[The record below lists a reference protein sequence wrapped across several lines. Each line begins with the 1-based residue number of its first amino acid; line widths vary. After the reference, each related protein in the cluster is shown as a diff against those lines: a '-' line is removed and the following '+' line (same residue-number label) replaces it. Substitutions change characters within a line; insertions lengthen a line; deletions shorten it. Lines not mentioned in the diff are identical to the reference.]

1 MRSGWKSVFLGAII
15 ILLLF
20 SSWGCQQQKGSVS
33 PTRSTEAVVV
43 ESELPPVEAPQ
54 YTQAMITF
62 ISGEVL
68 VALNNDWQEAQIGDF
83 VEQDDI
89 LRVGEES
96 YCELQFG
103 DTGALRI
110 QDNTE
115 VLLQDI
121 LLNPDESNVGVKIA
135 AGSILAK
142 VSKLTGNDKFSVKT
156 ESAVCGVRGTEFGVT
171 VNDDGSTKLA
181 VKEGKVA
188 VLPAT
193 VDVDEIKDKLKDQD
207 EALIQ
212 AVEKIEEAAP
222 IVAADQELIIGGETL
237 KETEAV
243 FQEVAEIVEKIVEKS
258 ESGEEV
264 SLEETEKLVQE
275 LTDKVE
281 QTTEKVAEVMEPAQ
295 EISQESTEELKTID
309 KIKLV
314 EIPVEPAAGKE
325 ITAQEVKPEIEL
337 EKIAIVVE
345 PADGEILINGDLMGK
360 GNFSGLYAHGNTLN
374 VLIRRESYVEK
385 SMTIS
390 VEKGSGRLYN
400 ITLQAEIVE
409 VDISIK
415 TTPVDARILLADRK
429 VGQGSYK
436 GTFEAGSLISFRI
449 ESETYLP
456 RTLDIEVTAES
467 GKLYEI
473 NLERERREISI
484 TAVPEDAEIILSGNS
499 IGVGSF
505 TGEYPIGDKL
515 SFQVVKKNY
524 VPQTLEIEI
533 TTDPA
538 RAYTVA
544 LEREQRLIVIEVLP
558 GDAQISLDG
567 KIMGRGSYSG
577 RYPAGEKLTFQVI
590 KSGFK
595 TRILSIEVP
604 QEEGKRFT
612 LNLTEENREITIRTN
627 PDDAAIYL
635 EGRVAGRGTLT
646 QKFPLSGRLTF
657 KVTKPGFRDET
668 LTINMAQAKSTPYVV
683 TLKGK
688 PIVSS
693 KSIFDS
699 AFANRIAVTPDKLIS
714 ADKKGNLYATN
725 RAGEIAWQVNTA
737 NNPNENSFPVV
748 IGNNVFFSGS
758 DEFLILNSASGKILA
773 RMNLDKDYSH
783 FFGRRVVH
791 FGQFALFPTNNSIR
805 FINLYSGETMREIAV
820 PGGTRMTPAVYNG
833 KLLIVNQEGLF
844 MVIDPSTEKAVQRIY
859 TKAVQPVALKIDT
872 LDNRAYFAGR
882 KGQVVCIDLDAGEVA
897 WERKLEAGKDI
908 GIYHDLEAV
917 PGGVF
922 AFADKS
928 IYGFSLA
935 DGSPLFA
942 PIRGASSPPL
952 YYALPSLLYYGST
965 SGELIAADTSGRIRK
980 RLKVK
985 GNITTRPYWENGNL
999 IVGTDSGELMIINP
1013 DYIE

>member
-1 MRSGWKSVFLGAII
+1 MRSGWKSAFFSTI
-15 ILLLF
+15 ILLLLL
-20 SSWGCQQQKGSVS
+20 SSWGCQKQKGSIA
-33 PTRSTEAVVV
+33 PTRSTEAVVA

-68 VALNNDWQEAQIGDF
+68 VAFSDDWQEAQIGDF
-83 VEQDDI
+83 LEEDDI
-89 LRVGEES
+89 IRVGEES

-103 DTGALRI
+103 DVGALRI

-115 VLLQDI
+115 VLLQDVF
-121 LLNPDESNVGVKIA
+121 LNPEESNVGVKLV
-135 AGSILAK
+135 AGSLLAK
-142 VSKLTGNDKFSVKT
+142 VSKLTGNDKFAVKT
-156 ESAVCGVRGTEFGVT
+156 ESAVCGVRGTEFWVT
-171 VNDDGSTKLA
+171 ITDDGSTKLA

-193 VDVDEIKDKLKDQD
+193 VDVDEIKEKLADQD
-207 EALIQ
+207 SAMIE

-222 IVAADQELIIGGETL
+222 IVAANQEMIIGGETL
-237 KETEAV
+237 KETEEV
-243 FQEVAEIVEKIVEKS
+243 FQEVAAIVEKIVEKS
-258 ESGEEV
+258 ESGEQV
-264 SLEETEKLVQE
+264 SPEETEKLVQE
-275 LTDKVE
+275 LTDRVE
-281 QTTEKVAEVMEPAQ
+281 QTTEKVAEVMAPAQ
-295 EISQESTEELKTID
+295 EISRESAEELKTIE

-325 ITAQEVKPEIEL
+325 ITAQQEKPQIKL
-337 EKIAIVVE
+337 EKIAIAVE
-345 PADGEILINGDLMGK
+345 PADAEILINGDLKGK
-360 GNFSGLYAHGNTLN
+360 GNLSGLFAHGDTLN
-374 VLIRRESYVEK
+374 VLIRRENYVEK

-390 VEKGSGRLYN
+390 VEKDSGRFYTV
-400 ITLQAEIVE
+400 TLQAKIIEVE
-409 VDISIK
+409 ISIK
-415 TTPVDARILLADRK
+415 TTPNDARIFLADRR

-449 ESETYLP
+449 EQDTYLP
-456 RTLDIEVTAES
+456 RTLDIEITPES

-473 NLERERREISI
+473 NLEREKRGISI
-484 TAVPEDAEIILSGNS
+484 TATPEDAEITFKGNS

-505 TGEYPIGDKL
+505 TGEYPIGEKL
-515 SFQVVKKNY
+515 SFQIVKENY
-524 VPQTLEIEI
+524 IPQTLDIEI
-533 TTDPA
+533 TTDQA
-538 RAYTVA
+538 RTYTVA
-544 LEREQRLIVIEVLP
+544 LEREQRNIVIEVLP
-558 GDAQISLDG
+558 GDARISLDG
-567 KIMGRGSYSG
+567 KILGRGSYSG
-577 RYPAGEKLTFQVI
+577 RYPIGEKLTFQVI

-612 LNLTEENREITIRTN
+612 LNLTEENREVTIRTN
-627 PDDAAIYL
+627 PDDAEIYL
-635 EGRVAGRGTLT
+635 NGQVVGRGILT
-646 QKFPLSGRLTF
+646 QKFPLSRRLTF
-657 KVTKPGFRDET
+657 KIIKPGYRDET
-668 LTINMAQAKSTPYVV
+668 LTINMAQAKSIAYVV

-699 AFANRIAVTPDKLIS
+699 AFTNRIAVTPDRLIS

-725 RAGEIAWQVNTA
+725 RTGEIVWQVNTA
-737 NNPNENSFPVV
+737 NNPNENSFPVL

-758 DEFLILNSASGKILA
+758 DEFLILNSASGKILT

-783 FFGRRVVH
+783 LFGRRVVH

-844 MVIDPSTEKAVQRIY
+844 MVIDPTTEKVVQRIA

-882 KGQVVCIDLDAGEVA
+882 KGQVVCVDLEAGEVA
-897 WERKLEAGKDI
+897 WQRKLEAGKDI
-908 GIYHDLEAV
+908 GIFHDLEAAL
-917 PGGVF
+917 GGVF

-942 PIRGASSPPL
+942 PIRGVSSPPL

-985 GNITTRPYWENGNL
+985 GNITTRPYWDNGNL
-999 IVGTDSGELMIINP
+999 IVGTDSGELMVINP
-1013 DYIE
+1013 DFIE

>member
-1 MRSGWKSVFLGAII
+1 MKSGWKSAFFSVII
-15 ILLLF
+15 ILLLL
-20 SSWGCQQQKGSVS
+20 SSWGCQKQKGSVS

-68 VALNNDWQEAQIGDF
+68 VALSDDWQDAQIGDF
-83 VEQDDI
+83 LEQDDI

-103 DTGALRI
+103 DVGALRI

-115 VLLQDI
+115 VLLQDVF
-121 LLNPDESNVGVKIA
+121 LNPDESNVGVKLA
-135 AGSILAK
+135 AGSLLAK
-142 VSKLTGNDKFSVKT
+142 VSKLTGNDKFTVQT
-156 ESAVCGVRGTEFGVT
+156 ESAICGVRGTEFGVKIT
-171 VNDDGSTKLA
+171 EDGSTKLA

-207 EALIQ
+207 EALIE

-222 IVAADQELIIGGETL
+222 LVVADQEIIIDAKTL
-237 KETEAV
+237 KEAEEV
-243 FQEVAEIVEKIVEKS
+243 FQEVAEIVEQIVEQS
-258 ESGEEV
+258 ESGEQV

-275 LTDKVE
+275 FTDKVE

-295 EISQESTEELKTID
+295 EISRESAEELETIE

-325 ITAQEVKPEIEL
+325 ITAQEEKPEIKL
-337 EKIAIVVE
+337 EKIIFAVE
-345 PADGEILINGDLMGK
+345 PADAEILINGDVIGK
-360 GNFSGLYAHGNTLN
+360 GNFSGLFAHGDVLN
-374 VLIRRESYVEK
+374 VFIRRENYVEK
-385 SMTIS
+385 SMTIN
-390 VEKGSGRLYN
+390 VEKDSGRLYKV
-400 ITLQAEIVE
+400 TLQAEIIE

-415 TTPVDARILLADRK
+415 TTPDDARIFLADRR

-449 ESETYLP
+449 ERDTYLP

-473 NLERERREISI
+473 NLEREKREISI
-484 TAVPEDAEIILSGNS
+484 TATPEDAEIILSGNP
-499 IGVGSF
+499 IGAGSF
-505 TGEYPIGDKL
+505 TGEYPIGEKL
-515 SFQVVKKNY
+515 SFQIVRENY
-524 VPQTLEIEI
+524 VPQTLDIEI
-533 TTDPA
+533 TADPV
-538 RAYTVA
+538 RTYTVA
-544 LEREQRLIVIEVLP
+544 LEREQRNIVIEVLP

-567 KIMGRGSYSG
+567 KILGRGSYSG
-577 RYPAGEKLTFQVI
+577 RHSIGEKLTFQVI

-635 EGRVAGRGTLT
+635 DGQVAGRGTLT
-646 QKFPLSGRLTF
+646 QNFPLSRRLTF
-657 KVTKPGFRDET
+657 KIIKPGFRDET
-668 LTINMAQAKSTPYVV
+668 LTINMAQAKTTPYVV

-699 AFANRIAVTPDKLIS
+699 AFTNRIAVTPDRLIS

-725 RAGEIAWQVNTA
+725 RVGEIAWQVNTA

-748 IGNNVFFSGS
+748 IGDNVYFSGS
-758 DEFLILNSASGKILA
+758 DEFLILKLASGNILT

-783 FFGRRVVH
+783 LFGRRVVH

-805 FINLYSGETMREIAV
+805 FINLYSGETMREITV

-844 MVIDPSTEKAVQRIY
+844 MIIDPATEKVVQRIA

-882 KGQVVCIDLDAGEVA
+882 KGQVVCIDLDAGGVA

-917 PGGVF
+917 PDGVF

-965 SGELIAADTSGRIRK
+965 GGELIVADTSGRIRK
-980 RLKVK
+980 RLEVK
-985 GNITTRPYWENGNL
+985 GNITTRPYWDNGNL

>member
-1 MRSGWKSVFLGAII
+1 MRSGWKSAFFSVII
-15 ILLLF
+15 ILLLL
-20 SSWGCQQQKGSVS
+20 SSWGCQKQKGSVS

-43 ESELPPVEAPQ
+43 ESELPPVEAPK

-68 VALNNDWQEAQIGDF
+68 VALSDDWQESQIGDF
-83 VEQDDI
+83 LEQDDI

-103 DTGALRI
+103 EVAALRI

-115 VLLQDI
+115 VLLQDV
-121 LLNPDESNVGVKIA
+121 LLNPDESRVGVKLA
-135 AGSILAK
+135 AGSVLAR
-142 VSKLTGNDKFSVKT
+142 VSKLTGNDKFAVQT
-156 ESAVCGVRGTEFGVT
+156 ESAVCGVRGTEFGVKIT
-171 VNDDGSTKLA
+171 EDGSTKLA

-188 VLPAT
+188 VLPVN
-193 VDVDEIKDKLKDQD
+193 VDLDEIKDKLKDQD
-207 EALIQ
+207 EALI
-212 AVEKIEEAAP
+212 AVVKKIEETAP
-222 IVAADQELIIGGETL
+222 LVTADQELTIGKETL
-237 KETEAV
+237 KEAEEV
-243 FQEVAEIVEKIVEKS
+243 FQEVEVVVEKIVEKS
-258 ESGEEV
+258 ESGEQAT
-264 SLEETEKLVQE
+264 LKQTEKLVQE

-295 EISQESTEELKTID
+295 AISSESAEELKTIE

-325 ITAQEVKPEIEL
+325 ITAEAVKPEIKL
-337 EKIAIVVE
+337 EKIAIAVE
-345 PADGEILINGDLMGK
+345 PADAEILINGDVIGK
-360 GNFSGLYAHGNTLN
+360 GKFSGLYAHGNTLN

-385 SMTIS
+385 SITIN
-390 VEKGSGRLYN
+390 VEKDSGRLYK
-400 ITLQAEIVE
+400 ITLQAEIIE

-415 TTPVDARILLADRK
+415 TNPDDARIYLADRK

-436 GTFEAGSLISFRI
+436 GTFEAGSSISFRV
-449 ESETYLP
+449 ERDTYEP
-456 RTLDIEVTAES
+456 RTLDIQVTADS

-473 NLERERREISI
+473 NLEREKREISI
-484 TAVPEDAEIILSGNS
+484 TAAPEDAEIILSGKS

-505 TGEYPIGDKL
+505 TGKYPIGDKL
-515 SFQVVKKNY
+515 SFRIVKENH

-533 TTDPA
+533 TDDPA
-538 RAYTVA
+538 RTYTVA
-544 LEREQRLIVIEVLP
+544 LEREQRHIVIEVLP
-558 GDAQISLDG
+558 GDARIILAG

-577 RYPAGEKLTFQVI
+577 SYPIGEKLTFNI
-590 KSGFK
+590 
-595 TRILSIEVP
+595 I
-604 QEEGKRFT
+604 
-612 LNLTEENREITIRTN
+612 
-627 PDDAAIYL
+627 
-635 EGRVAGRGTLT
+635 
-646 QKFPLSGRLTF
+646 
-657 KVTKPGFRDET
+657 KPGFREQT
-668 LTINMAQAKSTPYVV
+668 LTINMAQAQSAPYVV
-683 TLKGK
+683 TLQGK
-688 PIVSS
+688 PIISS

-699 AFANRIAVTPDKLIS
+699 AFTSRIAVTPDRVIS
-714 ADKKGNLYATN
+714 ADEKGNLHAAN
-725 RAGEIAWQVNTA
+725 RLGEIVWQVSTA

-748 IGNNVFFSGS
+748 IGNNVYFSGS
-758 DEFLILNSASGKILA
+758 DEFLILKCDTGKILT

-783 FFGRRVVH
+783 LFGRRVVH

-805 FINLYSGETMREIAV
+805 FINLYSGETMREITV
-820 PGGTRMTPAVYNG
+820 PDGSRMTPAVYNK
-833 KLLIVNQEGLF
+833 KLLIVNQVGVF
-844 MVIDPSTEKAVQRIY
+844 MVIDPATEKVVRRIS

-882 KGQVVCIDLDAGEVA
+882 KGQVVCVDLEAGKVA

-908 GIYHDLEAV
+908 GIYHDLEVA

-952 YYALPSLLYYGST
+952 YYAPPSLLYYGST

-985 GNITTRPYWENGNL
+985 GNITTRPYQDNGNL
-999 IVGTDSGELMIINP
+999 IVGSDSGELMIINP
-1013 DYIE
+1013 DFIE

>member
-1 MRSGWKSVFLGAII
+1 MRSGWKSAFFSVII
-15 ILLLF
+15 ILLLL
-20 SSWGCQQQKGSVS
+20 SSWGCQKQKGSVS

-43 ESELPPVEAPQ
+43 ESELPPVEAPK

-68 VALNNDWQEAQIGDF
+68 VALSDDWQEAQIGDF
-83 VEQDDI
+83 LEQDDI

-103 DTGALRI
+103 ETAALRI

-115 VLLQDI
+115 VLLQDV
-121 LLNPDESNVGVKIA
+121 LLNPDESNVGVKLA
-135 AGSILAK
+135 AGSVLAK
-142 VSKLTGNDKFSVKT
+142 VSKLTGNDKFAVQT
-156 ESAVCGVRGTEFGVT
+156 ESAVCGVRGTEFGVKVT
-171 VNDDGSTKLA
+171 EDGSTKLA

-188 VLPAT
+188 VLPAN
-193 VDVDEIKDKLKDQD
+193 VDVDKIKDKLIDQD
-207 EALIQ
+207 EALLE

-222 IVAADQELIIGGETL
+222 IVLADQELIIGGETL
-237 KETEAV
+237 IKTEEV
-243 FQEVAEIVEKIVEKS
+243 FQEVAEVVEKIVEKS
-258 ESGEEV
+258 ESGEQA
-264 SLEETEKLVQE
+264 SPDETEKLVQE

-281 QTTEKVAEVMEPAQ
+281 QTTEKVAEVMKPAQ
-295 EISQESTEELKTID
+295 EISRESAEELKTIE

-314 EIPVEPAAGKE
+314 EIPLEPAAGKE
-325 ITAQEVKPEIEL
+325 ITAEQVKPEIKL
-337 EKIAIVVE
+337 EKIAIAVE
-345 PADGEILINGDLMGK
+345 PADAEILINGDVIGK
-360 GNFSGLYAHGNTLN
+360 GGFSGLYAHGDILN
-374 VLIRRESYVEK
+374 VVIRRESYVEK
-385 SMTIS
+385 SMTIN
-390 VEKGSGRLYN
+390 VEKDSGRLYK
-400 ITLQAEIVE
+400 ITLQEEIIE

-415 TTPVDARILLADRK
+415 TTPDDARIFLADRR

-436 GTFEAGSLISFRI
+436 GTFEAGSSISFRI
-449 ESETYLP
+449 ERDSYEP
-456 RTLDIEVTAES
+456 RTLDIQVTADS

-473 NLERERREISI
+473 NLEREKREISI
-484 TAVPEDAEIILSGNS
+484 TAAPEDAEIILNGNS

-505 TGEYPIGDKL
+505 TGKYPIGDKL
-515 SFQVVKKNY
+515 SFQIVKENH

-533 TTDPA
+533 TDDPA

-544 LEREQRLIVIEVLP
+544 LEREQR
-558 GDAQISLDG
+558 Q
-567 KIMGRGSYSG
+567 
-577 RYPAGEKLTFQVI
+577 
-590 KSGFK
+590 
-595 TRILSIEVP
+595 
-604 QEEGKRFT
+604 
-612 LNLTEENREITIRTN
+612 ITIRTN

-635 EGRVAGRGTLT
+635 DGIVAGRGTLT
-646 QKFPLSGRLTF
+646 QKFPLSRRLTF
-657 KVTKPGFRDET
+657 KIIKPGFQDET
-668 LTINMAQAKSTPYVV
+668 LTINIAQAQSAPYVV

-688 PIVSS
+688 PIVGS

-699 AFANRIAVTPDKLIS
+699 AFTNRIAVTPDRLIS

-725 RAGEIAWQVNTA
+725 RVGEITWQVNTA

-748 IGNNVFFSGS
+748 IGDNVYFSGS
-758 DEFLILNSASGKILA
+758 DEFLILKCDTGKILT

-783 FFGRRVVH
+783 LFGRRVVH

-820 PGGTRMTPAVYNG
+820 PGGTRMTPAVYND

-844 MVIDPSTEKAVQRIY
+844 IVIDPATEKEVRRIS
-859 TKAVQPVALKIDT
+859 TKAVQPVALKIDI

-882 KGQVVCIDLDAGEVA
+882 KGRVVCVDLEAGKVA

-917 PGGVF
+917 PAGVF

-952 YYALPSLLYYGST
+952 YYTPPSLLYYGST

-985 GNITTRPYWENGNL
+985 GNITTRPYWDKGNL
-999 IVGTDSGELMIINP
+999 IVGSDSGELMTINP
-1013 DYIE
+1013 DFIE

>member
-1 MRSGWKSVFLGAII
+1 MRSGWKSTFFGTI
-15 ILLLF
+15 ILLLLL
-20 SSWGCQQQKGSVS
+20 SSWGCQKQKGSIA
-33 PTRSTEAVVV
+33 PTRSTEAVVA

-68 VALNNDWQEAQIGDF
+68 VAFSDDWQEAQIGDF
-83 VEQDDI
+83 LEEDDI
-89 LRVGEES
+89 IRVGEES

-103 DTGALRI
+103 DVGALRI

-115 VLLQDI
+115 VLLQDVF
-121 LLNPDESNVGVKIA
+121 LNPEESNVGVKLV
-135 AGSILAK
+135 AGSLLAK
-142 VSKLTGNDKFSVKT
+142 VSKLTGNDKFAVKT

-171 VNDDGSTKLA
+171 ITDDGSTKLA

-193 VDVDEIKDKLKDQD
+193 VDVDEIKEKLADQD
-207 EALIQ
+207 SAMIE

-222 IVAADQELIIGGETL
+222 IVAANQEMIIGGETL
-237 KETEAV
+237 KETEEV
-243 FQEVAEIVEKIVEKS
+243 FQEVAAIVEKIVEKS
-258 ESGEEV
+258 ESGEQV
-264 SLEETEKLVQE
+264 SPEETEKLVQE
-275 LTDKVE
+275 LTDRVE
-281 QTTEKVAEVMEPAQ
+281 QTTEKVAEVMAPAQ
-295 EISQESTEELKTID
+295 EISRESAEELKTIE

-325 ITAQEVKPEIEL
+325 ITAQQEKPQIKL
-337 EKIAIVVE
+337 EKIAIAVE
-345 PADGEILINGDLMGK
+345 PADAEILINGDLKGK
-360 GNFSGLYAHGNTLN
+360 GNLSGLFAHGDTLN
-374 VLIRRESYVEK
+374 VLIRRENYVEK

-390 VEKGSGRLYN
+390 VEKDSGRFYTV
-400 ITLQAEIVE
+400 TLQAKIIEVE
-409 VDISIK
+409 ISIK
-415 TTPVDARILLADRK
+415 TTPNDARIFLADRR

-449 ESETYLP
+449 EQDTYLP
-456 RTLDIEVTAES
+456 RTLDIEITPES

-473 NLERERREISI
+473 NLEREKRGISI
-484 TAVPEDAEIILSGNS
+484 TATPEDAEITFKGNS

-505 TGEYPIGDKL
+505 TGEYPIGEKL
-515 SFQVVKKNY
+515 SFQIVKENY
-524 VPQTLEIEI
+524 IPQTLDIEI
-533 TTDPA
+533 TTDQA
-538 RAYTVA
+538 RTYTVA
-544 LEREQRLIVIEVLP
+544 LEREQRNIVIEVLP
-558 GDAQISLDG
+558 GDARISLDG
-567 KIMGRGSYSG
+567 KILGRGSYSG
-577 RYPAGEKLTFQVI
+577 RYPIGEKLTFQVI

-612 LNLTEENREITIRTN
+612 LNLTEENREVTIRTN
-627 PDDAAIYL
+627 PDDAEIYL
-635 EGRVAGRGTLT
+635 NGQVVGRGILT
-646 QKFPLSGRLTF
+646 QKFPLSRRLTF
-657 KVTKPGFRDET
+657 KIIKPGYRDET
-668 LTINMAQAKSTPYVV
+668 LTINMAQAKSIAYVV

-699 AFANRIAVTPDKLIS
+699 AFTNRIAVTPDRLIS

-725 RAGEIAWQVNTA
+725 RTGEIVWQVNTA
-737 NNPNENSFPVV
+737 NNPNENSFPVL

-758 DEFLILNSASGKILA
+758 DEFLILNSASGKILT

-783 FFGRRVVH
+783 LFGRRVVH

-844 MVIDPSTEKAVQRIY
+844 MVIDPTTEKVVQRIA

-882 KGQVVCIDLDAGEVA
+882 KGQVVCVDLEAGEVA
-897 WERKLEAGKDI
+897 WQRKLEAGKDI
-908 GIYHDLEAV
+908 GIFHDLETALA
-917 PGGVF
+917 GVF

-942 PIRGASSPPL
+942 PIRGVSSPPL

-985 GNITTRPYWENGNL
+985 GNITTRPYWDNGNL
-999 IVGTDSGELMIINP
+999 IVGTDSGELMVINP
-1013 DYIE
+1013 DFIE

>member
-1 MRSGWKSVFLGAII
+1 
-15 ILLLF
+15 
-20 SSWGCQQQKGSVS
+20 
-33 PTRSTEAVVV
+33 
-43 ESELPPVEAPQ
+43 
-54 YTQAMITF
+54 
-62 ISGEVL
+62 
-68 VALNNDWQEAQIGDF
+68 
-83 VEQDDI
+83 
-89 LRVGEES
+89 
-96 YCELQFG
+96 
-103 DTGALRI
+103 
-110 QDNTE
+110 
-115 VLLQDI
+115 
-121 LLNPDESNVGVKIA
+121 
-135 AGSILAK
+135 
-142 VSKLTGNDKFSVKT
+142 
-156 ESAVCGVRGTEFGVT
+156 VCGVRGTEFSVKIT
-171 VNDDGSTKLA
+171 DDGSTKLA

-188 VLPAT
+188 VLPAI
-193 VDVDEIKDKLKDQD
+193 VDVDEIRDKLKSQD
-207 EALIQ
+207 EALIE

-237 KETEAV
+237 KETEEV
-243 FQEVAEIVEKIVEKS
+243 FQEVAQLVEKIVEKS
-258 ESGEEV
+258 ESGEDV

-281 QTTEKVAEVMEPAQ
+281 QTNEKVAEVMEPAQ
-295 EISQESTEELKTID
+295 EISPESAEELKTIE

-325 ITAQEVKPEIEL
+325 ITVQEVKPEIKL
-337 EKIAIVVE
+337 EKIAIAVE
-345 PADGEILINGDLMGK
+345 PADAEILINGDLIGK
-360 GNFSGLYAHGNTLN
+360 GNLSGLFAHGDTLN

-385 SMTIS
+385 SMTIN
-390 VEKGSGRLYN
+390 VEKDSGRLYN
-400 ITLQAEIVE
+400 ITLQAEIIE

-415 TTPVDARILLADRK
+415 TTPDDANIFLADRR
-429 VGQGSYK
+429 VGRGNYK
-436 GTFEAGSLISFRI
+436 GTFEAGTLISFRI
-449 ESETYLP
+449 ERDTYLP
-456 RTLDIEVTAES
+456 RNLDIQVTAES

-473 NLERERREISI
+473 NLEKEKREISI
-484 TAVPEDAEIILSGNS
+484 SATPEDAEITLGGNS

-505 TGEYPIGDKL
+505 SGEYPIGEKL
-515 SFQVVKKNY
+515 SFLIVKENY

-533 TTDPA
+533 TNDPV
-538 RAYTVA
+538 RTYTVA
-544 LEREQRLIVIEVLP
+544 LEREQRNIVIEVFP

-567 KIMGRGSYSG
+567 KILGRGSYSG
-577 RYPAGEKLTFQVI
+577 SYPIGKKLAFQVFM
-590 KSGFK
+590 SGFK

-604 QEEGKRFT
+604 QEKGKRFT
-612 LNLTEENREITIRTN
+612 LNLTEKTMEVTIRTN

-635 EGRVAGRGTLT
+635 DGRVVGRGILT
-646 QKFPLSGRLTF
+646 QKFPLNRRLTF
-657 KVTKPGFRDET
+657 KIIKPGYRDEI
-668 LTINMAQAKSTPYVV
+668 LTINMAQARSTPYVV

-688 PIVSS
+688 PIISS

-699 AFANRIAVTPDKLIS
+699 AFTNRIAVTPDRLIS
-714 ADKKGNLYATN
+714 ADKKGNLSATD
-725 RAGEIAWQVNTA
+725 RVGEIVWQVNTA

-758 DEFLILNSASGKILA
+758 DEFLILNSASGKILT

-783 FFGRRVVH
+783 LFGRRVVH

-844 MVIDPSTEKAVQRIY
+844 MVIDPATEKVVQRIA
-859 TKAVQPVALKIDT
+859 TKAVQPVALEIDT
-872 LDNRAYFAGR
+872 LDSRAYFAGR

-897 WERKLEAGKDI
+897 WQRKLEAGKDI

-917 PGGVF
+917 PGAVF
-922 AFADKS
+922 IFADKS

-942 PIRGASSPPL
+942 PIRGVSSPPL

-965 SGELIAADTSGRIRK
+965 GGELIAADTSGRIRK

-985 GNITTRPYWENGNL
+985 GNITTRPYWDNGNL

-1013 DYIE
+1013 DFIE

>member
-1 MRSGWKSVFLGAII
+1 MRSGWKSAFFSTI
-15 ILLLF
+15 ILLLLL
-20 SSWGCQQQKGSVS
+20 SSWGCQKQKGSIA
-33 PTRSTEAVVV
+33 PTRSTEAVVA

-68 VALNNDWQEAQIGDF
+68 VAFSDDWQEAQIGDF
-83 VEQDDI
+83 LEEDDI
-89 LRVGEES
+89 IRVGEES

-103 DTGALRI
+103 DVGALRI

-115 VLLQDI
+115 VLLQDVF
-121 LLNPDESNVGVKIA
+121 LNPEESNVGVKLV
-135 AGSILAK
+135 AGSLLAK
-142 VSKLTGNDKFSVKT
+142 VSKLTGNDKFAVKT

-171 VNDDGSTKLA
+171 ITDDGSTKLA

-193 VDVDEIKDKLKDQD
+193 VDVDEIKEKLADQD
-207 EALIQ
+207 SAMIE

-222 IVAADQELIIGGETL
+222 IVAANQEMIIGGETL
-237 KETEAV
+237 KETEEV
-243 FQEVAEIVEKIVEKS
+243 FQEVAAIVEKIVEKS
-258 ESGEEV
+258 ESGEQV
-264 SLEETEKLVQE
+264 SPEETEKLVQE
-275 LTDKVE
+275 LTDRVE
-281 QTTEKVAEVMEPAQ
+281 QTTEKVAEVMAPAQ
-295 EISQESTEELKTID
+295 EISRESAEELKTIE

-325 ITAQEVKPEIEL
+325 ITAQQEKPQIKL
-337 EKIAIVVE
+337 EKIAIAVE
-345 PADGEILINGDLMGK
+345 PADAEILINGDLKGK
-360 GNFSGLYAHGNTLN
+360 GNLSGLFAHGDTLN
-374 VLIRRESYVEK
+374 VLIRRENYVEK

-390 VEKGSGRLYN
+390 VEKDSGRFYTV
-400 ITLQAEIVE
+400 TLQAKIIEVE
-409 VDISIK
+409 ISIK
-415 TTPVDARILLADRK
+415 TTPNDARIFLADRR

-449 ESETYLP
+449 EQDTYLP
-456 RTLDIEVTAES
+456 RTLDIEITPES

-473 NLERERREISI
+473 NLEREKRGISI
-484 TAVPEDAEIILSGNS
+484 TATPEDAEITFKGNS

-505 TGEYPIGDKL
+505 TGEYPIGEKL
-515 SFQVVKKNY
+515 SFQVVKENY
-524 VPQTLEIEI
+524 VPQTLDIEI
-533 TTDPA
+533 TTDQA
-538 RAYTVA
+538 RTYTVA
-544 LEREQRLIVIEVLP
+544 LEREQRNIVIEVLP
-558 GDAQISLDG
+558 GDARISLDG
-567 KIMGRGSYSG
+567 KILGRGSYSG
-577 RYPAGEKLTFQVI
+577 RYPIGEKLTFQVI

-604 QEEGKRFT
+604 REEGKRFT
-612 LNLTEENREITIRTN
+612 LNLTEENREVTIRTN

-635 EGRVAGRGTLT
+635 DGQAAGRGALT
-646 QKFPLSGRLTF
+646 QKFPLSRSLTF
-657 KVTKPGFRDET
+657 KITKPGYRDET
-668 LTINMAQAKSTPYVV
+668 LTINMAQAKSAPYIV

-699 AFANRIAVTPDKLIS
+699 AFTNRIAVTPDRLIS

-725 RAGEIAWQVNTA
+725 RTGEIVWQVNTA
-737 NNPNENSFPVV
+737 NNPNENSFPVL

-758 DEFLILNSASGKILA
+758 DEFLILNSASGKILT

-783 FFGRRVVH
+783 LFGRRVVH

-844 MVIDPSTEKAVQRIY
+844 MVIDPTTEKVVQRIA

-882 KGQVVCIDLDAGEVA
+882 KGQVVCVDLEAGEVA
-897 WERKLEAGKDI
+897 WQRKLEAGKDI
-908 GIYHDLEAV
+908 GIFHDLEAAL
-917 PGGVF
+917 GGVF

-942 PIRGASSPPL
+942 PIRGVSSPPL

-985 GNITTRPYWENGNL
+985 GNITTRPYWDNGNL
-999 IVGTDSGELMIINP
+999 IVGTDSGELMVINP
-1013 DYIE
+1013 DFIE

>member
-1 MRSGWKSVFLGAII
+1 MRSAWKSAFFSTI
-15 ILLLF
+15 ILLLLL
-20 SSWGCQQQKGSVS
+20 SSWGCQKQKGSIA
-33 PTRSTEAVVV
+33 PTRSTEAVVA

-68 VALNNDWQEAQIGDF
+68 VAFSDDWQEAQIGDF
-83 VEQDDI
+83 LEEDDI
-89 LRVGEES
+89 IRVGEES

-103 DTGALRI
+103 NVGALRI

-115 VLLQDI
+115 VLLQDVF
-121 LLNPDESNVGVKIA
+121 LNPNESNVGVKLV
-135 AGSILAK
+135 AGSLLAK
-142 VSKLTGNDKFSVKT
+142 VSKLTGNDKFAVKT

-171 VNDDGSTKLA
+171 ITDDGSTKLA

-193 VDVDEIKDKLKDQD
+193 VDVDEIKEKLADQD
-207 EALIQ
+207 AAMIEV
-212 AVEKIEEAAP
+212 VEKIEAAAP
-222 IVAADQELIIGGETL
+222 IVAANQELTIGGETL
-237 KETEAV
+237 KQTEEV
-243 FQEVAEIVEKIVEKS
+243 FQEVAAIVEKIVEKS
-258 ESGEEV
+258 ESGEQV
-264 SLEETEKLVQE
+264 SPEETEKLVQE
-275 LTDKVE
+275 LTDRVE
-281 QTTEKVAEVMEPAQ
+281 QTTEKIAEVMAPAQ
-295 EISQESTEELKTID
+295 EISRESAEELKTIE
-309 KIKLV
+309 KIKLL

-325 ITAQEVKPEIEL
+325 ITAQQEKPQIKL
-337 EKIAIVVE
+337 EKIAIAVE
-345 PADGEILINGDLMGK
+345 PADAEILINGDLKGK
-360 GNFSGLYAHGNTLN
+360 GNLSGLFAHGDTLN
-374 VLIRRESYVEK
+374 VLIRRENYVEK

-390 VEKGSGRLYN
+390 VEKDSGRLYTV
-400 ITLQAEIVE
+400 TLQAKTIEVE
-409 VDISIK
+409 ISIK
-415 TTPVDARILLADRK
+415 TTPNDARIFLADRR

-449 ESETYLP
+449 EQDTYLP
-456 RTLDIEVTAES
+456 RTLDIEITPES

-473 NLERERREISI
+473 NLEREKRGISI
-484 TAVPEDAEIILSGNS
+484 TATPEDAEITFRGNS

-505 TGEYPIGDKL
+505 TGEYPIGEKL
-515 SFQVVKKNY
+515 SFQIVKENY
-524 VPQTLEIEI
+524 IPQTLDIEI
-533 TTDPA
+533 TTDRA
-538 RAYTVA
+538 RTYTVA
-544 LEREQRLIVIEVLP
+544 LEREQRNIVIEVLP
-558 GDAQISLDG
+558 GDARISLDG
-567 KIMGRGSYSG
+567 KILGRGSYSG
-577 RYPAGEKLTFQVI
+577 RYPIGEKLTFQVI

-612 LNLTEENREITIRTN
+612 LNLTEENREVTIRTN
-627 PDDAAIYL
+627 PDDAEIYL
-635 EGRVAGRGTLT
+635 NGQVVGRGILT
-646 QKFPLSGRLTF
+646 QKFPLSRRLTF
-657 KVTKPGFRDET
+657 KIIKPGYRDET
-668 LTINMAQAKSTPYVV
+668 LTINMAQAKSIAYVV

-699 AFANRIAVTPDKLIS
+699 AFTNRIAVTPDRLIS
-714 ADKKGNLYATN
+714 ADKKGNLYATT
-725 RAGEIAWQVNTA
+725 RAGEIVWQVNTA
-737 NNPNENSFPVV
+737 NNPNENSFPVL

-758 DEFLILNSASGKILA
+758 DEFLILNSASGKILT

-783 FFGRRVVH
+783 LFGRRVVH

-844 MVIDPSTEKAVQRIY
+844 MVIDPATEKVVQRIA

-882 KGQVVCIDLDAGEVA
+882 KGQVVCVDLEAGEVA
-897 WERKLEAGKDI
+897 WQRKLEAGKDI
-908 GIYHDLEAV
+908 GIFHDLEAV
-917 PGGVF
+917 PDGVF
-922 AFADKS
+922 VFADKS

-942 PIRGASSPPL
+942 PIRGVSSPPL

-985 GNITTRPYWENGNL
+985 GNITTRPYWDNGNL
-999 IVGTDSGELMIINP
+999 IVGTDSGELMVINP
-1013 DYIE
+1013 DFIE